1 MLNDNPRGW
10 ALTLGSMNKWKCVIV
25 PMTQIDKTQS
35 LLDTSP
41 FVDFPI
47 WPSSIR
53 MHYLLHGLAK
63 LHQNW
68 CFPKMPLFSLLSHNN
83 IPSLFQK
90 LIVTFFRCLLTHF
103 VKVFFCMASRSSE
116 EEGISSMRKHLLTST
131 YVTAMATQIKKS
143 QVLTMDGRCPLQHWK
158 SLSAFS

>member
-10 ALTLGSMNKWKCVIV
+10 ALTPGSMNKWKCVIV

-53 MHYLLHGLAK
+53 MNYLSHGLAK

-68 CFPKMPLFSLLSHNN
+68 CFSKNVFVFHSN
-83 IPSLFQK
+83 IIIQK
-90 LIVTFFRCLLTHF
+90 SIVTFFKCLLTHF